1 MTMPIAGQEEID
13 SLVKS
18 LEQCNKQLPPGIDEV
33 STGER
38 RKAMRGQLVSPC

>member
-1 MTMPIAGQEEID
+1 MAICIAGQEEID

-33 STGER
+33 STGSAE
-38 RKAMRGQLVSPC
+38 KQWGQRILPR